1 MSVGNIIPPI
11 LAQAARV
18 DGVQSERTA
27 STSDTGSSE
36 QTGDVSRSDILQ
48 FIQDLKDDASQ
59 MPSVRADLV
68 AQAKAD
74 ISSGSLG
81 SDADL
86 NATINALLVGF

>member
-11 LAQAARV
+11 LAKTARV
-18 DGVQSERTA
+18 DGVQSERSAT
-27 STSDTGSSE
+27 TSDTGSSE

-59 MPSVRADLV
+59 MPNVRADLV
-68 AQAKAD
+68 EQAKAD
-74 ISSGSLG
+74 ISAGSLG

>member
-11 LAQAARV
+11 LAKTARV

-27 STSDTGSSE
+27 STSDTGPSE

-59 MPSVRADLV
+59 MPNVRADLV

-74 ISSGSLG
+74 ISAGSLG
-81 SDADL
+81 TDSDL